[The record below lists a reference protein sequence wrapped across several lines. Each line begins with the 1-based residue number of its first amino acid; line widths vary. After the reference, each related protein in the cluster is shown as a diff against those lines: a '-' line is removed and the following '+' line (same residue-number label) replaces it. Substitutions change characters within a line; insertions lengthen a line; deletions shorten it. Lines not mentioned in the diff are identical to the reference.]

1 MAVEKL
7 VADHEEIP
15 LRMAASTASEYF
27 GIGKVAPKDETETEL
42 ERSLGRVITIS
53 AVVVLMSGLAAPFSM
68 KRVAPTLALHV
79 LFSMALGAAYY
90 YLRTNRRRRA
100 GAVLAT
106 GFWFIATVGVFA
118 FGGVH
123 SPGVFVYLP
132 VVAVA
137 GLFWSGRA
145 ASLLGLASAGSV
157 LVAAQLEALGALPAP
172 LAPIPPE
179 RLWTVFCGS
188 LLMTAVLFL
197 SAVKRVSALRRDLAQ
212 SKTLLESLASA
223 QERAESERSE
233 LERRLRSVER
243 LETVGRLAG
252 GVAHDFNNLLGVIM
266 NSANV
271 LRREVPRGSIGAELL
286 GDIDDATKRA
296 IELVRKLLANPARE
310 KRAPKIVDLNQVVTG
325 LSSII
330 KRLAGPEIDV
340 VIDTRAERSSVLA
353 DATELEQVILNLA
366 LNARDAMP
374 LGGRLSIETRS
385 VPSDGEIEPN
395 GGRPSFIALVVT
407 DQGVGMDAATAGRVF
422 EPFFTT
428 KGSAG
433 GTGLGLASVKRIVDQ
448 ARGRIQLETS
458 PGKGA
463 TFEILLPH
471 AAVGEGLKRAG
482 ETLRA

>member
-1 MAVEKL
+1 
-7 VADHEEIP
+7 
-15 LRMAASTASEYF
+15 
-27 GIGKVAPKDETETEL
+27 
-42 ERSLGRVITIS
+42 
-53 AVVVLMSGLAAPFSM
+53 
-68 KRVAPTLALHV
+68 V
-79 LFSMALGAAYY
+79 LFSIVLGVSYY
-90 YLRTNRRRRA
+90 YLRANRRRTS
-100 GAVLAT
+100 GAVLAL
-106 GFWFIATVGVFA
+106 GFWFVATLAVFA

-132 VVAVA
+132 VVATA

-157 LVAAQLEALGALPAP
+157 LIAAQLEALGALPAP
-172 LAPIPPE
+172 LAPIPPA

-197 SAVKRVSALRRDLAQ
+197 TAVKRVAALRRDLAQ

-223 QERAESERSE
+223 QERAERERSE
-233 LERRLRSVER
+233 LEHRLRSVER

-296 IELVRKLLANPARE
+296 IELVRKLLASPARGQ
-310 KRAPKIVDLNQVVTG
+310 RAPKVVDLNQVVTG

-340 VIDTRAERSSVLA
+340 AIDARAERPNVLA

-374 LGGRLSIETRS
+374 LGGRLGIETRE
-385 VPSDGEIEPN
+385 VPTDGEANPK
-395 GGRPSFIALVVT
+395 GGEPSFVSIVVT
-407 DQGVGMDAATAGRVF
+407 DEGVGMDAATAGRVF

-448 ARGRIQLETS
+448 AGGRIRLETS
-458 PGKGA
+458 PGNGA
-463 TFEILLPH
+463 TFEILLPRDRGGD
-471 AAVGEGLKRAG
+471 ALMRVGETRRA
-482 ETLRA
+482 